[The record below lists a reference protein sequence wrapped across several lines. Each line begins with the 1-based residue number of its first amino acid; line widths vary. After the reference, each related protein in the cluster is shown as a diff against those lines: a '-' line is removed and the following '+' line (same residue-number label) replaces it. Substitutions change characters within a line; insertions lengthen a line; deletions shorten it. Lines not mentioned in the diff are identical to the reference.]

1 MKIYDSAG
9 PSGIKR
15 VEFALVPD
23 IGLYHEAEA
32 FVEVWM
38 QRDSVAVQETII
50 VDELNLSD
58 VSATVSQT
66 IWCTT
71 VPVELQRPPAYNTI
85 SDWDN
90 NAHQMIYTLRLDKPA
105 KRDHN

>member
-1 MKIYDSAG
+1 MGDINTISMKIYDSAG

-15 VEFALVPD
+15 VEFALGVPD

-50 VDELNLSD
+50 VDELNLLED
-58 VSATVSQT
+58 
-66 IWCTT
+66 
-71 VPVELQRPPAYNTI
+71 LMY
-85 SDWDN
+85 
-90 NAHQMIYTLRLDKPA
+90 LRLFHKLHA
-105 KRDHN
+105 LVVNNSAC